1 MRAVITI
8 VMCALVVA
16 GCASSRG
23 VDFAG
28 IARQSTSTLRD
39 ISSLEQRISES
50 DYTNEG
56 KSELVQRTTRLRAM
70 ALGIDIALVAA
81 AGRQYDEQRSRQINA
96 AAETAHRHLQS
107 FINRPAEVFARSALT
122 ASDWKTFETE
132 ADMLLNSLQDQIAQ

>member
-1 MRAVITI
+1 MTI

-16 GCASSRG
+16 GCASSHG

-70 ALGIDIALVAA
+70 TLGIDIALVAA

-122 ASDWKTFETE
+122 ASDWDAFETT
-132 ADMLLNSLQDQIAQ
+132 ADGLLNNLQDQIAR